1 MFMKYLKHKIYGR
14 IFSLFKVFPIND
26 NRISFIID
34 SGESFKG
41 NLDYIKKEFE
51 KRGNFEFNF
60 FYKDKISF
68 KAFRNLATSKYVFLN
83 DNFFPLAFMNFKNET
98 KVVQLWHAP
107 GASKKFG
114 GSVASPDDV
123 EMLSK
128 ISENTDF
135 LIVSSK
141 KIEDY
146 YSDAFQID
154 KSKIKALGLPRLDY
168 YFENHD
174 LDKLKEDFFKRYG
187 FNSNKKIILYAP
199 TFREDK
205 NYNNVFDFFD
215 LKKFNEVL
223 GEEYVLALRLH
234 PKIKDFYKENI
245 ESGEEYIDC
254 SDYPS
259 EQELMML
266 SDILITDYSSIMI
279 EFAILDKPI
288 MFFAYDLDNYL
299 KTERGFYY
307 DFKKTVPGKL
317 VYDSD
322 ELILLK
328 VNGYIRRHVGC
339 VYGRNAHFKEAGLFV
354 LRLVACVLK
363 VKTLM
368 GEVPHI
374 LILGVVGLAVDLK
387 RNVVCLCVLDLLLTG
402 LDVPLTPGGN
412 DLHTRCAL
420 NWQSR
425 HLLPV

>member
-1 MFMKYLKHKIYGR
+1 MKYLKHKIYGC
-14 IFSLFKVFPIND
+14 IFSLFKIFPIDN

-60 FYKDKISF
+60 FYKDKLSF
-68 KAFRNLATSKYVFLN
+68 KAFKNLATSKYVFLN

-98 KVVQLWHAP
+98 RVVQLWHAP

-128 ISENTDF
+128 ISRNTDF
-135 LIVSSK
+135 LITSSK

-146 YSDAFQID
+146 YSEAFQIE
-154 KSKIKALGLPRLDY
+154 KSKIKPLGLPRLDY

-174 LDKLKEDFFKRYG
+174 LDKLKEDFFKKYG
-187 FNSNKKIILYAP
+187 FDSNKKIIFYAP
-199 TFREDK
+199 TFRENRK
-205 NYNNVFDFFD
+205 YNNVFDFFD

-223 GEEYVLALRLH
+223 GSEYILALRLH
-234 PKIKDFYKENI
+234 PKIKDFYTENI
-245 ESGEEYIDC
+245 QSSEEYIDC

-259 EQELMML
+259 EQELIML

-288 MFFAYDLDNYL
+288 IFFVYDLDNYL
-299 KTERGFYY
+299 ENERGFYY

-322 ELILLK
+322 ELINAVRDNDFDRDKMSGFTRTQFDAIDGNSSERVVDFLLNK
-328 VNGYIRRHVGC
+328 
-339 VYGRNAHFKEAGLFV
+339 GR
-354 LRLVACVLK
+354 
-363 VKTLM
+363 
-368 GEVPHI
+368 
-374 LILGVVGLAVDLK
+374 
-387 RNVVCLCVLDLLLTG
+387 
-402 LDVPLTPGGN
+402 
-412 DLHTRCAL
+412 
-420 NWQSR
+420 
-425 HLLPV
+425 